1 MKSLKETLK
10 ESLLSDEDII
20 IAQCTDYIKQQEKKK
35 SKFLKT
41 IGSDSKYK
49 KMGGYKISKSIK
61 IDDVGDIL
69 NLLGFDANSIQLRI
83 YDNSGPST
91 SIPQWIFSIDID
103 NLHKYVHA
111 DETHITDP
119 KVFIKE
125 LIKPL
130 TADIDTFKKALNNMI
145 KLNGQYIHM
154 NDLLK

>member
-1 MKSLKETLK
+1 MQSLKETLK
-10 ESLLSDEDII
+10 ESLLSDADII
-20 IAQCTDYIKQQEKKK
+20 LTRCEDYIKQQEKKK

-49 KMGGYKISKSIK
+49 KMGGYKISKFIK
-61 IDDVGDIL
+61 IDDVRDIL
-69 NLLGFDANSIQLRI
+69 NLLGFDANSIELRI

-91 SIPQWIFSIDID
+91 SIPHWIFSIEID
-103 NLHKYVHA
+103 KLYKYVHA

-130 TADIDTFKKALNNMI
+130 TTDIDTFKKALNNMI